1 MDIKDLHGQGHSM
14 RAVARLTGHARTTVQ
29 RVLHPEQRQ
38 PPRKRGRK
46 SGLEPYQDY
55 LRDRYLT
62 TGLSGVRLHEELR
75 LMGYTGAIDS
85 VQRYLKSLDAPRQ
98 ALMRATVRFE
108 TPPGEQAQVD
118 WADVGSHLDERGG
131 RRKVYAF
138 VMVLSY
144 SRMLYV
150 EFTTRMCLPELI
162 ACHQRAFSFFGG
174 WPRRILYDNMKQVRL
189 SPAEWN
195 PLMMDFLSHHGVTA
209 STHRPYRPRTKGKVE
224 RAIRY
229 LKENFLKGR
238 EFADLSDLRAQGRH
252 WQDEVANVRLHAT
265 TRARPCD
272 LFVAE
277 GLIPCASVVAYR
289 LSEKVER
296 VVDAEGF
303 VRLRGSRYSVPPA
316 AVGRRV
322 IVEQGEQRVVVRL
335 GEVIIAEHMSATRR
349 GECRAHPE
357 HVAAM
362 WRLAFAR
369 TPVPPAQANNA
380 LLFQQPVAS
389 RPLSAYEEVVG

>member
-1 MDIKDLHGQGHSM
+1 MNIKDLCAQGHSL

-29 RVLHPEQRQ
+29 RALHPERRK
-38 PPRKRGRK
+38 PPQKRGRK
-46 SGLEPYQDY
+46 SGLEPHKEY

-75 LMGYTGAIDS
+75 AMGYTGAIDS
-85 VQRYLKSLDAPRQ
+85 VQRFLRSLDAPRQ
-98 ALMRATVRFE
+98 ALTKATVRFE

-118 WADVGSHLDERGG
+118 WADVGYYLDERKE

-150 EFTTRMCLPELI
+150 EFTTRMHLPELI
-162 ACHQRAFSFFGG
+162 ACHQRAFEFFGG

-189 SPAEWN
+189 SPSEWN
-195 PLMMDFLSHHGVTA
+195 PLMMDFLSHHGITA

-238 EFADLSDLRAQGRH
+238 EFADLADLRAQGRH
-252 WQDEVANVRLHAT
+252 WQDEVANVRVHST
-265 TRARPCD
+265 THARPCD
-272 LFVAE
+272 LVSAE
-277 GLIPCASVVAYR
+277 GLIPLASITAYR

-303 VRLRGSRYSVPPA
+303 VRLRGSRYSVPPEV
-316 AVGRRV
+316 VGRRV
-322 IVEQGEQRVVVRL
+322 IVECGEQQVVVRL
-335 GEVIIAEHMSATRR
+335 GEVVIAEHTAAARR

-369 TPVPPAQANNA
+369 TPVPPTQANT
-380 LLFQQPVAS
+380 LLFQQSVAT
-389 RPLSAYEEVVG
+389 RPLSAYEEVLG